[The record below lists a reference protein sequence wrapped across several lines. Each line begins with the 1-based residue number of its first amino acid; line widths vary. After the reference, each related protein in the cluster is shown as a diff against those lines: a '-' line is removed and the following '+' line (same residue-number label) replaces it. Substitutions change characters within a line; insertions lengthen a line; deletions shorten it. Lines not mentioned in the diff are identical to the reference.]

1 MEDQPAM
8 DITATTPAARVLI
21 IDDEPQIRRFVDI
34 SLRSQGYATL
44 LAETGLQGLTILA
57 SKSADI
63 VILDLGLP
71 DQDGRKVLAELRQ
84 WTQLPVIVLT
94 VRSSEEEK
102 VALLDIGA
110 NDYMTK
116 PFGVG
121 ELMARIRALLRN
133 VISSHDSMLAYDDGS
148 LKVDISRR
156 IVILDGEPV
165 TLTRKEFALLALL
178 VRRPDHLVTQTM
190 LLREMWGP
198 NHADDSHY
206 LRGVVA
212 KLRVKLKEE
221 ASAPRYIIT
230 EPGVGLRFVSQ
241 RRNSK
246 IS

>member
-1 MEDQPAM
+1 MEGKPAM

-84 WTQLPVIVLT
+84 WTLVPVIVLT

-102 VALLDIGA
+102 VALLDTGA

-116 PFGVG
+116 PFGVE

-133 VISSHDSMLAYDDGS
+133 VISRYDSMLAYDDGS
-148 LKVDISRR
+148 LQVDISRR
-156 IVILDGEPV
+156 IVILDGDPV
-165 TLTRKEFALLALL
+165 ALTRKEFALLALL

-198 NHADDSHY
+198 THAADSHY
-206 LRGVVA
+206 LRGIVA
-212 KLRVKLKEE
+212 KLRGKLKEE
-221 ASAPRYIIT
+221 ASSPKYIIT

-241 RRNSK
+241 RRNMS